1 MQLKQLGTN
10 QTLVNYNDGTEVFF
24 SYETP
29 VAGFHEALGYVK
41 TANWYSSTTTRH
53 INKYLGNLVNEVVEV
68 DQAIINSLAN
78 GCYRITDYTKEQIE
92 STTCEELS
100 DDSYNPARSMTEA
113 RYAQV

>member
-53 INKYLGNLVNEVVEV
+53 INKYLGVIKADEVPQE
-68 DQAIINSLAN
+68 IINSLAN
-78 GCYRITDYTKEQIE
+78 GCYQITEYTKEQQE
-92 STTCEELS
+92 DTTCEELS
-100 DDSYNPARSMTEA
+100 NTL
-113 RYAQV
+113 